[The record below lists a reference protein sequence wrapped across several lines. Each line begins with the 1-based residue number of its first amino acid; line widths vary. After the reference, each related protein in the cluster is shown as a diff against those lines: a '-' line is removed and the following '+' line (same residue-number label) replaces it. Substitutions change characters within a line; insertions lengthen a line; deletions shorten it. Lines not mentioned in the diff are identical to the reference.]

1 LVDKKHQMKR
11 LTYILGVCILVGVLL
26 VSFVFI
32 KMYNKP
38 HKDIANAQPEFV
50 VSVTE
55 LAEEFQTDEN
65 EANQKYLDNVLQVEG
80 ELANISTNNGK
91 SVLTLRQEGSTI
103 QVICTLDVS
112 ENKKVLL
119 LKEGQQVTVKGIC
132 TGFLM
137 DIMLVRTI
145 IVN

>member
-1 LVDKKHQMKR
+1 MKR
-11 LTYILGVCILVGVLL
+11 LTYILGICILIGVLL
-26 VSFVFI
+26 VSFMFI

-55 LAEEFQTDEN
+55 LVEEFQKDEL

-80 ELANISTNNGK
+80 VVADISTNNGK
-91 SVLTLRQEGSTI
+91 SVLTLRQEGSST
-103 QVICTLDVS
+103 QVICTLDAS
-112 ENKKVLL
+112 ENKKVLQ
-119 LKEGQQVTVKGIC
+119 LKEGQQVTVKGVC
-132 TGFLM
+132 TGFLW

>member
-1 LVDKKHQMKR
+1 MKR
-11 LTYILGVCILVGVLL
+11 FAYILGIIILVGVLI

-38 HKDIANAQPEFV
+38 HKDIANAQPEYV
-50 VSVTE
+50 VSVKE
-55 LAEEFQTDEN
+55 LAEEFQVDEKD
-65 EANQKYLDNVLQVEG
+65 ANKKYLDNILQVKG
-80 ELANISTNNGK
+80 EIASISTNNGK
-91 SVLTLRQEGSTI
+91 SVLTLRQEGSSTNI
-103 QVICTLDVS
+103 ICTLDAS

-119 LKEGQQVTVKGIC
+119 LKEGQAVTVKGIC

-137 DIMLVRTI
+137 DIMLIRTI

>member
-1 LVDKKHQMKR
+1 MKR
-11 LTYILGVCILVGVLL
+11 LTYILGICILVGVLL

-38 HKDIANAQPEFV
+38 HIDMVNAQPQFV
-50 VSVTE
+50 VSVIE
-55 LAEEFQTDEN
+55 LANEFQTDEN
-65 EANQKYLDNVLQVEG
+65 EANQKYLDNVLQVKG
-80 ELANISTNNGK
+80 EVAAISTNNGK
-91 SVLTLRQEGSTI
+91 SVLTLRQEGSST
-103 QVICTLDVS
+103 QVICTLNAS
-112 ENKKVLL
+112 ENKKVLQ

-132 TGFLM
+132 TGFLL

>member
-1 LVDKKHQMKR
+1 MKR
-11 LTYILGVCILVGVLL
+11 LTYILGICILMGVLL

-38 HKDIANAQPEFV
+38 HKDITSAHPEFV
-50 VSVTE
+50 VTVTE
-55 LAEEFQTDEN
+55 LVEEFQTDEL

-80 ELANISTNNGK
+80 VVADISTNNGK
-91 SVLTLRQEGSTI
+91 SVLTLRQEGSST

-112 ENKKVLL
+112 ENKKVLQ
-119 LKEGQQVTVKGIC
+119 LKEGQQVTVKGVC
-132 TGFLM
+132 TGFLW